1 MEFSGE
7 KLTFKRIFNYIFGLF
22 LITLGVAFSIKSGLG
37 STPVASIPY
46 ALNLIWKIDLGIT
59 TFAFQLFLVILQLML
74 LRSNFEPKHFLQVIV
89 SVIFGFLTSISM
101 ALIAFIPM
109 ADNLITAL
117 FMSAISIV
125 LIALGLFFYV
135 PANIVPISV
144 EGITQTMAIVLNQ
157 PFPKMKVCFDVCVVS
172 SSLVL
177 SYLFLGNFGSVGIG
191 TVLGALC
198 IGSTVKLIHLL
209 YYRLTGNDVDL
220 KKM

>member
-46 ALNLIWKIDLGIT
+46 AFNLILNVDLGIT
-59 TFAFQLFLVILQLML
+59 TFVFQVFLVMLQLILLRRNFKTKHFFQLF
-74 LRSNFEPKHFLQVIV
+74 V
-89 SVIFGFLTSISM
+89 SVIFGSFTTFSMSLLTFIPSADNMIIALLMCVVSII
-101 ALIAFIPM
+101 LIAF
-109 ADNLITAL
+109 
-117 FMSAISIV
+117 
-125 LIALGLFFYV
+125 GLFFYV
-135 PANIVPISV
+135 PTNIVPISV
-144 EGITQTMAIVLNQ
+144 DGITQTLAIVFNK
-157 PFPKMKVCFDVCVVS
+157 PFSRMKVYFDVTIVL
-172 SSLVL
+172 SSLIL

-198 IGSTVKLIHLL
+198 IGNVVKLIHKIN
-209 YYRLTGNDVDL
+209 YMLTGSEVDL